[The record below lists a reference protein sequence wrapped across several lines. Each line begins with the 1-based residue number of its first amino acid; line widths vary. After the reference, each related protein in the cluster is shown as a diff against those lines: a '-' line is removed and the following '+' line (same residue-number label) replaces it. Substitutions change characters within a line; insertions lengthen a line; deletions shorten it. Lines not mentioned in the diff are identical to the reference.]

1 MDEINSCEYRTCSCD
16 KAQAEAHAKNADKFS
31 HRFDTK
37 WGVETGGPI
46 EKDDRWKYNGKVK
59 ILDGFLKVLEQ
70 CVKMGGNK
78 YGRPTECCG
87 SSFPNMIP
95 KQQV

>member
-46 EKDDRWKYNGKVK
+46 DKDERWKYNGK
-59 ILDGFLKVLEQ
+59 IIFFCNISNRYRTMRQNGW
-70 CVKMGGNK
+70 
-78 YGRPTECCG
+78 
-87 SSFPNMIP
+87 
-95 KQQV
+95 